1 MSETVLAAMIAATA
15 TILTTLLQ
23 LKISLGRDGGPT
35 PRSPNSSRKKPKL
48 PAMLIGVMLTAATV
62 GGFALS
68 QWFTERE
75 RVQQRELRQE
85 LQARITEISR
95 TAGELKQTR
104 LDTFAEVETEVL
116 RRMGGSG
123 IVALATVGPCHGEP
137 EPVTGNTSANAASA
151 PGSPSSGST
160 SGGSSPSSLSS
171 TNSTSTAAGSASTVA
186 ATTTPNTA
194 PTTVTPSEA
203 DSGSK
208 DSTPPSAATCAET
221 DATPI
226 LLCAPIPSN
235 AVVSHVDLFTRPA
248 DEDQPWNESQVAAGQ
263 ETKQARF
270 SEKKLESLA
279 DDGMKHVCHK
289 FANWSTQHAR
299 VARMIVRYAI
309 PAEAL
314 EPQSQVRHK
323 AIVGSTGALAIR

>member
-1 MSETVLAAMIAATA
+1 MSETVLAAMIAASA

-23 LKISLGRDGGPT
+23 LKISLGRDGAAT

-48 PAMLIGVMLTAATV
+48 PAMLLAVMLTAAAV
-62 GGFALS
+62 GGFAVS
-68 QWFTERE
+68 QWFSDRE
-75 RVQQRELRQE
+75 RVQQTELRQE

-95 TAGELKQTR
+95 TAGELKQSR
-104 LDTFAEVETEVL
+104 LDTFAEVEVDVL

-123 IVALATVGPCHGEP
+123 IVALATVGACHGT
-137 EPVTGNTSANAASA
+137 PVTPVATNTEGAPAAASA
-151 PGSPSSGST
+151 EPSPPPTAPATAPAAGEPAATAAST
-160 SGGSSPSSLSS
+160 QQPAAP
-171 TNSTSTAAGSASTVA
+171 TSTCV
-186 ATTTPNTA
+186 
-194 PTTVTPSEA
+194 EA
-203 DSGSK
+203 
-208 DSTPPSAATCAET
+208 
-221 DATPI
+221 DATPV

-235 AVVSHVDLFTRPA
+235 AVVSHVDLFTRFA

-263 ETKQARF
+263 EAKQARF
-270 SEKKLESLA
+270 SEKKLESVA

-309 PAEAL
+309 PAEGL

-323 AIVGSTGALAIR
+323 AIVGATGALAIR